1 MARVLVT
8 GASGRLGRVVVPRLT
23 EAMHEVR
30 AMSRTKRADADGVTW
45 VIADV
50 DQRDQALDDA
60 LQEIEVVVHLASNRA
75 TADATDVEGTSNLLA
90 AAEAAGVKH
99 LLYVSIVGID
109 ELPLPYYQAKLAA
122 EQAIAGSSVPST
134 IFRTTQLHELLSE
147 WLVTAAGIGG
157 GPAMIAGG
165 TRFRPV
171 ASSEVADRVVAL
183 IKGGAAGR
191 VRDLAGP
198 ETLNAPELA
207 TRHARK
213 TKQRVTLYPAEAGTV
228 AAAFLGAAHLGNR
241 CDLGTVRFGD

>member
-1 MARVLVT
+1 
-8 GASGRLGRVVVPRLT
+8 
-23 EAMHEVR
+23 
-30 AMSRTKRADADGVTW
+30 MSRTKRADADGATW
-45 VIADV
+45 VVADV
-50 DQRDQALDDA
+50 DQHDQALDDA
-60 LQEIEVVVHLASNRA
+60 LQDIEVIVHLASNLP
-75 TADATDVEGTSNLLA
+75 TAEATDVEGTANLLA

-122 EQAIAGSSVPST
+122 ERAITASSVPST
-134 IFRTTQLHELLSE
+134 IFRTTQFHELLSE
-147 WLVTAAGIGG
+147 WLAAVAGTST

-171 ASSEVADRVVAL
+171 AASEVADRVVAL
-183 IKGGAAGR
+183 LKSGPGGR

-207 TRHARK
+207 TRHARM

-241 CDLGTVRFGD
+241 CDLGTVRFGDS